1 MSATSENVFE
11 KLFYEIC
18 SKRYC
23 MGLDEYKNYINTI
36 GKLMSDER
44 ISTDTI
50 DNWSLAL
57 KRNNDKNNECP
68 IDLYTKIKKHEKK
81 IILED
86 FENDWNNYHLIVKMD
101 DVIDDI
107 VDKKFNLIF
116 KGGKYFLQ
124 KASGEKG
131 FEIKEETKTETETKY
146 SFSVIDYFESHIH
159 EVKNN

>member
-36 GKLMSDER
+36 GKLMSDEP

-86 FENDWNNYHLIVKMD
+86 FENDWNDYQLIVKMD
-101 DVIDDI
+101 ETIMDI
-107 VDKKFNLIF
+107 SGNFNLIF

-124 KASGEKG
+124 KVSNGKG
-131 FEIKEETKTETETKY
+131 VFNITKTESENKY
-146 SFSVIDYFESHIH
+146 SFSVKKYFESHIK
-159 EVKNN
+159 ELT

>member
-36 GKLMSDER
+36 GKLMSDEP

-86 FENDWNNYHLIVKMD
+86 FENDWNDYQLIVKMD
-101 DVIDDI
+101 EPIMDI
-107 VDKKFNLIF
+107 SGNFNLIF

-124 KASGEKG
+124 EASEKKKG
-131 FEIKEETKTETETKY
+131 FEINKTETENKY
-146 SFSVIDYFESHIH
+146 SFSVKKYFESHI
-159 EVKNN
+159 EKLT